1 MARYIQDE
9 VKAMAEDPKAGTQ
22 VELLV
27 GTSGST
33 GPLEGFLDKSNG
45 EVLEELPFST
55 LRVTLPQPM
64 IEELESVEGVES
76 IERDEE
82 GEIQGNSPSPLV

>member
-1 MARYIQDE
+1 
-9 VKAMAEDPKAGTQ
+9 MAEDPKADTQ

-33 GPLEGFLDKSNG
+33 EPLEGFLDNSNG
-45 EVLEELPFST
+45 EVLEELPFNT
-55 LRVTLPQPM
+55 LRITLPQPLL
-64 IEELESVEGVES
+64 EELEEVDGVES

-82 GEIQGNSPSPLV
+82 GEIQGNSHSPPV